1 MNGCQPDG
9 HETENGKSHIPD
21 EFSMS
26 PTGEDSILTLEPLID
41 AVRAAVE
48 GAGWSLSGLQKT
60 TSHQFEGRWEGE
72 ATRSA
77 FLFFH
82 LGEGLDPISIDVYLE
97 ETGRGLTGNIALVID
112 LLPLG
117 GVGPA
122 GEALRRFGALS
133 AHEIDDRFKRPI
145 TLRFRVTDA
154 AQDPG
159 LAETEVRFKV
169 RIPSPAIREGQHAV
183 SVFVEDVTASFA
195 RMLASAELRLLMP
208 EAE

>member
-1 MNGCQPDG
+1 MASAVEQYQHPEDAVRVGVQNCAEALACCQGRLTREDAQAFPSLIL
-9 HETENGKSHIPD
+9 EEPWLID
-21 EFSMS
+21 EFSV
-26 PTGEDSILTLEPLID
+26 EPL
-41 AVRAAVE
+41 AVSLRHLGEPPFEATARWQESLEARGHDYEAQLVGIAGLRAAVE

-60 TSHQFEGRWEGE
+60 TSHQFEGRWDGE

-122 GEALRRFGALS
+122 GEWRPAPGRRA
-133 AHEIDDRFKRPI
+133 
-145 TLRFRVTDA
+145 
-154 AQDPG
+154 
-159 LAETEVRFKV
+159 
-169 RIPSPAIREGQHAV
+169 
-183 SVFVEDVTASFA
+183 
-195 RMLASAELRLLMP
+195 
-208 EAE
+208 